1 MQITFK
7 DRKNA
12 NEELMQAVTTQMIEL
27 MSTAG
32 TKWTMPF
39 ASTGRLPVNSVTGKE
54 YSGNN

>member
-12 NEELMQAVTTQMIEL
+12 NEELMQAVTSQMIEL

-32 TKWTMPF
+32 TNWTMPF
-39 ASTGRLPVNSVTGKE
+39 ASTGRVPVNGVTG
-54 YSGNN
+54 